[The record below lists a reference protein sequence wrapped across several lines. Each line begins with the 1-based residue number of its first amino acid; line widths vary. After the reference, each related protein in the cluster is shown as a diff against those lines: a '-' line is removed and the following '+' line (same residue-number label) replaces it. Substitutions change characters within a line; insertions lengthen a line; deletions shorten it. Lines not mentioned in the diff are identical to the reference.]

1 MKAYKYMN
9 EKGLKVMR
17 ISASIWALVITV
29 VLLIFIGLNMFKLHW
44 VGNVS
49 VIIGALVLIIFFLLM
64 FLLIMPLYRYKNFR
78 YFIDEDEVHV
88 RRGVIFIDTNIIP
101 YFRIQNIDINEGFIM
116 RKYQLATLTLSTAGG
131 NSEIELIDRDEAQK
145 LKTLIK
151 QCKESDDQLS
161 TSIDNEE
168 KVNGMAKS
176 IDENE

>member
-1 MKAYKYMN
+1 
-9 EKGLKVMR
+9 
-17 ISASIWALVITV
+17 
-29 VLLIFIGLNMFKLHW
+29 
-44 VGNVS
+44 
-49 VIIGALVLIIFFLLM
+49 
-64 FLLIMPLYRYKNFR
+64 
-78 YFIDEDEVHV
+78 
-88 RRGVIFIDTNIIP
+88 
-101 YFRIQNIDINEGFIM
+101 M

-176 IDENE
+176 IVEID

>member
-1 MKAYKYMN
+1 
-9 EKGLKVMR
+9 
-17 ISASIWALVITV
+17 
-29 VLLIFIGLNMFKLHW
+29 
-44 VGNVS
+44 
-49 VIIGALVLIIFFLLM
+49 
-64 FLLIMPLYRYKNFR
+64 
-78 YFIDEDEVHV
+78 
-88 RRGVIFIDTNIIP
+88 
-101 YFRIQNIDINEGFIM
+101 M

-151 QCKESDDQLS
+151 QCKSDAHLS